1 MMGKKKKKNDND
13 SNNNSLKAKWGNRF
27 IIAAITQGG
36 IITGMALFTIAFQ
49 LLTTDVDIIQF
60 LSLSFEGPAKW
71 FFIGIILYLIL
82 VVAIAT
88 TAVFYNHLEIN
99 LKRKFSKISNILAW
113 IHLFGMNIGG
123 AGATILMI
131 FAGLAGS
138 GVLLVFTAGKLGN
151 EDVAIMT
158 SFIPPIAF
166 FIVILSVGV
175 ICGGTAY
182 LVAYRSKA

>member
-1 MMGKKKKKNDND
+1 MGNKNND
-13 SNNNSLKAKWGNRF
+13 SNSNSPKTKWGNRF
-27 IIAAITQGG
+27 IIAAIVQGG
-36 IITGMALFTIAFQ
+36 IITGMALATVAFQ

-82 VVAIAT
+82 IVAIAT

-99 LKRKFSKISNILAW
+99 LKKKFSKVSNILTW
-113 IHLFGMNIGG
+113 VHLLGMNIGG
-123 AGATILMI
+123 AGTTILMI

-138 GVLLVFTAGKLGN
+138 GVLSLFVEGRLGN
-151 EDVAIMT
+151 QNEAILT

-166 FIVILSVGV
+166 FIVILSIGV
-175 ICGGTAY
+175 ICGGIAY
-182 LVAYRSKA
+182 IMAYRSKS

>member
-1 MMGKKKKKNDND
+1 MSNKNND
-13 SNNNSLKAKWGNRF
+13 RNSNSPKARWGNRF
-27 IIAAITQGG
+27 IIAAIIQGG
-36 IITGMALFTIAFQ
+36 IITGMALATVAFQ

-71 FFIGIILYLIL
+71 FFIGILLYLIL
-82 VVAIAT
+82 IVAIAV

-99 LKRKFSKISNILAW
+99 LKRNFSKISNVLAW

-123 AGATILMI
+123 AGTTILMI

-138 GVLLVFTAGKLGN
+138 GVLSLFTEGKLGN
-151 EDVAIMT
+151 EDIAIMT
-158 SFIPPIAF
+158 SFIPPIAS
-166 FIVILSVGV
+166 FIVVLSIGV
-175 ICGGTAY
+175 ICGGATY